1 MAGNMFLHSWKS
13 TLKELDMCTMIAQQ
27 MKVNG
32 SAKAGQGWTR
42 VDLASVS
49 YDHPFDMPLEYSL
62 NLDFTNQAGARIA
75 VELDA
80 ASARQLVQ
88 TIQEVMRR
96 AEAGGLVETD
106 S

>member
-1 MAGNMFLHSWKS
+1 
-13 TLKELDMCTMIAQQ
+13 MCTMIAQQ
-27 MKVNG
+27 VKVNG

-62 NLDFTNQAGARIA
+62 NLDFTNQAGARVA

-80 ASARQLVQ
+80 VSARALVE
-88 TIQEVMRR
+88 TIQAVMRQ
-96 AEAGGLVETD
+96 AEAGGFIDTLGHLK
-106 S
+106 